1 MSGLLRSSMVA
12 ALLLCT
18 TPALALESDMHLG
31 APRYGKPWMH
41 LRVGMTFADNLAI
54 DDDQLGLASNGD
66 PAMVFGIGAHWRTS
80 RIDFGLLFEGMS
92 SYGFAGAENNRVG
105 AQFRAAADLRWRYI
119 EDFWGA
125 LFLRLTPG
133 ISALSHADPL
143 RFQVATLTET
153 DIEGVDQYNVGFSLG
168 FAFGVLIY
176 LEERLA
182 LSIDLDVIST
192 MTSIDTDGGEVD
204 LDMVRGLFALSL
216 EWRL

>member
-12 ALLLCT
+12 ALLFCT
-18 TPALALESDMHLG
+18 TPALTLESDLRLG
-31 APRYGKPWMH
+31 APRYGTPWMH

-54 DDDQLGLASNGD
+54 NDTDLGLTSNGD

-80 RIDFGLLFEGMS
+80 RFDFGLLFEAMS
-92 SYGFAGAENNRVG
+92 SYGFTGAENNRVG

-119 EDFWGA
+119 EDFWGS

-133 ISALSHADPL
+133 LTALAHADPL

-153 DIEGVDQYNVGFSLG
+153 DIEGVDQHNVGFSLG

-176 LEERLA
+176 LEDSLA
-182 LSIDLDVIST
+182 LSIDLDVISM
-192 MTSIDTDGGEVD
+192 MTSLDTDGGEVD